1 MLVEYFLHDW
11 NNDDTKDTT
20 QRYEEKRKRCIDPG
34 SEVTAVILIMHIVL
48 MLMIIDIMIFVLM
61 VIFRFSMKYSLYLI
75 LLCDL
80 PW

>member
-1 MLVEYFLHDW
+1 
-11 NNDDTKDTT
+11 
-20 QRYEEKRKRCIDPG
+20 
-34 SEVTAVILIMHIVL
+34 MHIVL

-75 LLCDL
+75 LHCAL